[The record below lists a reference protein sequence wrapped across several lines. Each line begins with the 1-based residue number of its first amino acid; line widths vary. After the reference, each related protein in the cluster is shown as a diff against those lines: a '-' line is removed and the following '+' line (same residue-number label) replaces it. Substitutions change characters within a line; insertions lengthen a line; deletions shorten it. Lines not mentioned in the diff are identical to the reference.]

1 MVHGKLDFICLEF
14 FFFWCRG
21 IHDYPPLTIKSIP
34 CECSSLGGW
43 NVDCN
48 VRKML
53 QQWYATKTEDRD
65 SCRIYHVESVN
76 KEQVVTFNYCESG
89 QILQNHHWRISP
101 ICLSIYIGFVCL
113 CSKKAAVFNY
123 ALMWIIRRT
132 KFNKCLD
139 SKLIIMEIVII

>member
-1 MVHGKLDFICLEF
+1 MKTFWFFSKGSWKMLGLLFLVFKALELNTIF
-14 FFFWCRG
+14 LSVCVFRLHFPLIKFCTFGTWYVWSFFWCRG

-48 VRKML
+48 VQRML

-101 ICLSIYIGFVCL
+101 ICLSI
-113 CSKKAAVFNY
+113 
-123 ALMWIIRRT
+123 
-132 KFNKCLD
+132 
-139 SKLIIMEIVII
+139 